1 MKIFTHPVVVVDVE
15 TTGFS
20 SDDDVIE
27 IGAVCLDEYGRTRSE
42 FGTLIRN
49 KRRIGYRQRLA
60 LDVNNISEQK
70 LALAHPMEVIRPKF
84 IEWWQQLPHQEHIK
98 ALAFNASFDRR
109 MLTESAGIHLPWGKC
124 LMEMTK
130 EVMAHNGYM
139 LLKEN
144 GKKKPKPS
152 LQDACHYFGLEYP
165 ENAHRA
171 LEDARI
177 TSELAIKLA
186 QAFHPTVPIA

>member
-1 MKIFTHPVVVVDVE
+1 
-15 TTGFS
+15 
-20 SDDDVIE
+20 
-27 IGAVCLDEYGRTRSE
+27 
-42 FGTLIRN
+42 
-49 KRRIGYRQRLA
+49 
-60 LDVNNISEQK
+60 
-70 LALAHPMEVIRPKF
+70 MEVIRPKF

-144 GKKKPKPS
+144 GKAQTIVTRCLS
-152 LQDACHYFGLEYP
+152 LPDLNIRKNTG
-165 ENAHRA
+165 A

-186 QAFHPTVPIA
+186 QAFHPTVPMA